1 MISYLFVFGRTP
13 HLALAELASLFP
25 NATLLNSNMGILNV
39 SPGDR
44 FSSESVIASLGGTV
58 KIAEV
63 RQEVPSLS
71 AATLASVLIK
81 TADRS
86 KRIVFGISSYHPS
99 VPVTTTLLS
108 DTKKELESGG
118 YTARFVTGRDNEP
131 LTSVVVSKQKLTE
144 LIIAPKKQSIVIA
157 KTVAVQDFESWN
169 RRDYGRPYADPKS
182 GMLPPKVA
190 RIAVNLAMRA
200 IPATEPGSNAEEI
213 PGQARN
219 DKVLLDPFCGMG
231 TILAEA
237 LLSGWKVVG
246 SDLSA
251 EVIDK
256 ARKNLEWLEGSHPSG
271 KDAILPAVKWFVSDA
286 THISDHLAPASI
298 DAIVTEPFMG
308 PTEIGGRRSGDG
320 DRKAGGTE
328 KIKNIIKGLENLY
341 IGCLKDWHRVLKPG
355 GRVVMALPAF
365 QIGGRTMFVKRVIDS
380 CENLGYTKL
389 LGPLEYSRPQ
399 AVVKR
404 EFYLWH
410 T

>member
-25 NATLLNSNMGILNV
+25 DVTHFTAGMGILEV
-39 SPGDR
+39 SQDDC
-44 FSSESVIASLGGTV
+44 FSAESVIASLGGTV

-63 RQEVPSLS
+63 LEDVPKLS
-71 AATLASVLIK
+71 GAALAAALAK
-81 TADRS
+81 TADVS

-99 VPVTTTLLS
+99 ISVTVGLL
-108 DTKKELESGG
+108 TEVKQVLESMG
-118 YTARFVTGRDNEP
+118 YTARFVAGRDKEP

-144 LIIAPKKQSIVIA
+144 LIIVPKKQSIVLA

-190 RIAVNLAMRA
+190 RMAVNIGML
-200 IPATEPGSNAEEI
+200 
-213 PGQARN
+213 N
-219 DKVLLDPFCGMG
+219 DKCQMLNEKSTLLDPFCGMG

-237 LLSGWKVVG
+237 VLSGWNVVG
-246 SDLSA
+246 SDQSK
-251 EVIDK
+251 EVVDK
-256 ARKNLEWLEGSHPSG
+256 ARRNLEWLTGSRPIKNQDGIRQGETLSSW
-271 KDAILPAVKWFVSDA
+271 KLFISDA
-286 THISDHLAPASI
+286 THVSEHLLKESI

-308 PTEIGGRRSGDG
+308 STRLGGNNPIRPITQSDQL
-320 DRKAGGTE
+320 KT
-328 KIKNIIKGLENLY
+328 IKNIIKGLEKLY
-341 IGCLKDWHRVLKPG
+341 LGCLKDWHKVLKPG
-355 GRVVMALPAF
+355 GRLVMTLPAF
-365 QIGGRTMFVKRVIDS
+365 QIGERTMFVKRVIDS

-404 EFYLWH
+404 EFYVWH

>member
-25 NATLLNSNMGILNV
+25 NATLLNSDMGILNV

-190 RIAVNLAMRA
+190 RMAVN
-200 IPATEPGSNAEEI
+200 I
-213 PGQARN
+213 AR
-219 DKVLLDPFCGMG
+219 VQGTLLDPFCGMG

-308 PTEIGGRRSGDG
+308 STRLGGNNPIRQSDQS
-320 DRKAGGTE
+320 DQWKT
-328 KIKNIIKGLENLY
+328 IKNTVKGLEKLY
-341 IGCLKDWHRVLKPG
+341 LGCLKDWHKVLKPS

-365 QIGGRTMFVKRVIDS
+365 HIGERTMFVKRVIDS

-404 EFYLWH
+404 EFYIWH